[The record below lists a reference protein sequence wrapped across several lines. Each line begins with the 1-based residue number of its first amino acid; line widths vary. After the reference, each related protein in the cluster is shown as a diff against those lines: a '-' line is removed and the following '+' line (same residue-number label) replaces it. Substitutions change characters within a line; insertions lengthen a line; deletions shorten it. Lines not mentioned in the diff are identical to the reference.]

1 MGVFLFTLNKH
12 ATVFDPEFWKGT
24 MLTSDPCMVYNGD
37 TEEKRV
43 NRDSSF
49 FLKYGSR
56 SKNEIFI

>member
-1 MGVFLFTLNKH
+1 MGVFLFTLNKR
-12 ATVFDPEFWKGT
+12 ATVFDQEFWKGT
-24 MLTSDPCMVYNGD
+24 ILTSDPCMVYNGD